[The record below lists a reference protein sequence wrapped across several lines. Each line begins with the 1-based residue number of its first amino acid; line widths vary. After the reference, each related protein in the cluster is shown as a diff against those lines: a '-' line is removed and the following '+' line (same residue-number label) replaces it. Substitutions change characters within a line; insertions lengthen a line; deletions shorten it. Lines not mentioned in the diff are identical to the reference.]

1 MNYDNGMVLEWFEK
15 NDAFYSAFKNNAANI
30 VLMNKESYGNPSSY
44 SVMQGLWLAER

>member
-30 VLMNKESYGNPSSY
+30 VLDE
-44 SVMQGLWLAER
+44 